1 MAVKGGIEIIK
12 ALARKLITRGQTGIK
27 RIPTQMEAE
36 GEAGAIAAQIQQATG
51 LRPSQLD
58 EAIKSEEQVLSILND
73 LEYRSALS
81 KQKES
86 LKEFTKKEDV
96 YEGMIDPKSDLG
108 KKLAK
113 LRRRGDETEPKTE
126 LIKKPPSPKKKE
138 GIPIFADPIQQQG
151 LNFFRSLGNK
161 KLPVE
166 QRVYGPFGKGTDGFR
181 NMMLWMMQNTPEKT
195 MEVMKQYGYKPKL
208 VPKPKTELIKK
219 EDVYEGMIDP
229 KFPKSYLY
237 TKKDGTKVKMT
248 GDENLDYDYVETPE
262 GYQIVPGSEGAF
274 YRFGEK
280 NKELIKKGS
289 ETEQQLKLRM
299 ERENKEAAER
309 IRKKKAEESKT
320 DPDDDIPFAQ
330 GGRAGFNVGGIAK
343 LLNFLQGKLGK
354 KAITT
359 ADKIARPESALN
371 REMFGEFNERVNRE
385 ILDVPPVPKGFQL
398 SREKLLKNYP
408 EIDESFADKIMAMD
422 KDLQGRII
430 KMIEDRRKNPKAYDK
445 LLMEKGDTL
454 DFQGEFD
461 RSVQRSKNADG
472 GIAGQLHLNQGGR
485 ARFDKGG
492 MNRRGFLKLMGGLA
506 ALPVVGKFFKFAK
519 PTAKVVEAVKASDA
533 AGMPAWFPKL
543 VDKVI
548 KEGEEVSG
556 DLERVITH
564 KAKLPNSKTDV
575 YVTQDLTTGDTLV
588 DIGMGKHGWS
598 DGWNGQPVRMQLK
611 KGEVIQEGQ
620 FKGKKSKDE
629 FDIEEAEFTG
639 DAESVKYEDS
649 SFSKYGEQGSD
660 FSEVEKYA
668 TGKVS
673 KESKAQKQIWE
684 ADWDDSL
691 PDEDF
696 AKGGLAGV
704 LKL

>member
-1 MAVKGGIEIIK
+1 MAITKFPKGIEIIK
-12 ALARKLITRGQTGIK
+12 ALARKLITRDQTGIK
-27 RIPTQMEAE
+27 RIPTRMEAE

-86 LKEFTKKEDV
+86 LKEFTRKEDV
-96 YEGMIDPKSDLG
+96 YEKASILKNKAKTGNLEFDEILEQEFNKAFN
-108 KKLAK
+108 KKK
-113 LRRRGDETEPKTE
+113 KIPETEAE
-126 LIKKPPSPKKKE
+126 LKI
-138 GIPIFADPIQQQG
+138 
-151 LNFFRSLGNK
+151 
-161 KLPVE
+161 
-166 QRVYGPFGKGTDGFR
+166 
-181 NMMLWMMQNTPEKT
+181 
-195 MEVMKQYGYKPKL
+195 
-208 VPKPKTELIKK
+208 
-219 EDVYEGMIDP
+219 
-229 KFPKSYLY
+229 
-237 TKKDGTKVKMT
+237 
-248 GDENLDYDYVETPE
+248 
-262 GYQIVPGSEGAF
+262 
-274 YRFGEK
+274 
-280 NKELIKKGS
+280 
-289 ETEQQLKLRM
+289 RM
-299 ERENKEAAER
+299 ERENKEAVAR
-309 IRKKKAEESKT
+309 IKEKKANPFKDVEATGKKDPNW
-320 DPDDDIPFAQ
+320 DPDPT
-330 GGRAGFNVGGIAK
+330 G
-343 LLNFLQGKLGK
+343 
-354 KAITT
+354 
-359 ADKIARPESALN
+359 
-371 REMFGEFNERVNRE
+371 
-385 ILDVPPVPKGFQL
+385 
-398 SREKLLKNYP
+398 
-408 EIDESFADKIMAMD
+408 MA
-422 KDLQGRII
+422 
-430 KMIEDRRKNPKAYDK
+430 
-445 LLMEKGDTL
+445 
-454 DFQGEFD
+454 
-461 RSVQRSKNADG
+461 SG
-472 GIAGQLHLNQGGR
+472 GIAGQLHLNQGGRVPAFKGGVMKLLKAMGENSPLQAYRKYLASVKKRSQEGDFKSLAPELGAITGGGILVNRALTRKLNEISKQEREAFYANIEKEYREKYKDDPEMLEIMLRGLEKRKSEKSAKGFYQDGGR

-506 ALPVVGKFFKFAK
+506 ALPVVGKFFKLAK

-543 VDKVI
+543 VGKVM

-639 DAESVKYEDS
+639 DAESVNYEDS
-649 SFSKYGEQGSD
+649 SFSKYGKQGSD

-691 PDEDF
+691 PDYEDF

-704 LKL
+704 LRL

>member
-12 ALARKLITRGQTGIK
+12 ALARKLITRDQTGIK

-51 LRPSQLD
+51 LRPGQLD
-58 EAIKSEEQVLSILND
+58 KAIKSEEQVLSILND

-262 GYQIVPGSEGAF
+262 GYEIVPGSEGAF

-309 IRKKKAEESKT
+309 IRKKKAEEELRREFPGIDDRLIKNILVDKNPQRIAEVKQTMREALKMQEKGMS
-320 DPDDDIPFAQ
+320 PD
-330 GGRAGFNVGGIAK
+330 
-343 LLNFLQGKLGK
+343 
-354 KAITT
+354 
-359 ADKIARPESALN
+359 E
-371 REMFGEFNERVNRE
+371 
-385 ILDVPPVPKGFQL
+385 
-398 SREKLLKNYP
+398 
-408 EIDESFADKIMAMD
+408 
-422 KDLQGRII
+422 II
-430 KMIEDRRKNPKAYDK
+430 KIFK
-445 LLMEKGDTL
+445 DTTRTK
-454 DFQGEFD
+454 QA
-461 RSVQRSKNADG
+461 SG
-472 GIAGQLHLNQGGR
+472 GIAGQLHLNEGGR
-485 ARFDKGG
+485 VRFDKGG
-492 MNRRGFLKLMGGLA
+492 MSRRNFMKLIGGLA

-519 PTAKVVEAVKASDA
+519 PAAKIAQLKKTTTT
-533 AGMPAWFPKL
+533 MPAWFPDF
-543 VDKVI
+543 VDKMVTKNVGNKI
-548 KEGEEVSG
+548 DADAMLYKDKDLPGVELYKYSDGRVEVRGKNAYDSDFDINYTPPGYELIDETTGKAVKNPGDFQASDTMYTKVGPENDFSVDAEIVDDIEDILGGDSIFLEGYAKG
-556 DLERVITH
+556 TG
-564 KAKLPNSKTDV
+564 KAKYTK
-575 YVTQDLTTGDTLV
+575 
-588 DIGMGKHGWS
+588 
-598 DGWNGQPVRMQLK
+598 GQRR
-611 KGEVIQEGQ
+611 I
-620 FKGKKSKDE
+620 D
-629 FDIEEAEFTG
+629 
-639 DAESVKYEDS
+639 
-649 SFSKYGEQGSD
+649 
-660 FSEVEKYA
+660 
-668 TGKVS
+668 
-673 KESKAQKQIWE
+673 E
-684 ADWDDSL
+684 ADAMNERA
-691 PDEDF
+691 DEIALDYDHDDF

>member
-1 MAVKGGIEIIK
+1 MAITKFPKGIEIIK
-12 ALARKLITRGQTGIK
+12 ALARKLITRDQTGIK
-27 RIPTQMEAE
+27 RIPTRMEAE

-73 LEYRSALS
+73 FEYRSALS

-86 LKEFTKKEDV
+86 LKEFTRKEDV
-96 YEGMIDPKSDLG
+96 YEKASILKNKAKTGNLEFDEILEQEFNKAFN
-108 KKLAK
+108 KKK
-113 LRRRGDETEPKTE
+113 KIPETEAE
-126 LIKKPPSPKKKE
+126 LKI
-138 GIPIFADPIQQQG
+138 
-151 LNFFRSLGNK
+151 
-161 KLPVE
+161 
-166 QRVYGPFGKGTDGFR
+166 
-181 NMMLWMMQNTPEKT
+181 
-195 MEVMKQYGYKPKL
+195 
-208 VPKPKTELIKK
+208 
-219 EDVYEGMIDP
+219 
-229 KFPKSYLY
+229 
-237 TKKDGTKVKMT
+237 
-248 GDENLDYDYVETPE
+248 
-262 GYQIVPGSEGAF
+262 
-274 YRFGEK
+274 
-280 NKELIKKGS
+280 
-289 ETEQQLKLRM
+289 RM
-299 ERENKEAAER
+299 ERENKEAVAR
-309 IRKKKAEESKT
+309 IKEKKANPFKDVEATGKKDPNW
-320 DPDDDIPFAQ
+320 DPDPT
-330 GGRAGFNVGGIAK
+330 G
-343 LLNFLQGKLGK
+343 
-354 KAITT
+354 
-359 ADKIARPESALN
+359 
-371 REMFGEFNERVNRE
+371 
-385 ILDVPPVPKGFQL
+385 
-398 SREKLLKNYP
+398 
-408 EIDESFADKIMAMD
+408 MA
-422 KDLQGRII
+422 
-430 KMIEDRRKNPKAYDK
+430 
-445 LLMEKGDTL
+445 
-454 DFQGEFD
+454 
-461 RSVQRSKNADG
+461 SG
-472 GIAGQLHLNQGGR
+472 GIAGQLHLNQGGRVPAFKGGVMKLLKAMGENSPLQAYRKYLASVKKRSQEGDFKSLAPELGAITGGGILVNRALTRKLNEISKQEREAFYANIEKEYREKYKDDPEMLEIMLKGLEKRKSEKSAKGFYQDGGR

-519 PTAKVVEAVKASDA
+519 PAAKAVEAVKASDA

-543 VDKVI
+543 VGKVM

-639 DAESVKYEDS
+639 DAESVNYEDS
-649 SFSKYGEQGSD
+649 SFSKYGKQGSD

-691 PDEDF
+691 PDYEDF

-704 LKL
+704 LRL

>member
-12 ALARKLITRGQTGIK
+12 ALARKLITRDQTGIK

-51 LRPSQLD
+51 LRPGQLD
-58 EAIKSEEQVLSILND
+58 KAIKSEEQVLSILND

-86 LKEFTKKEDV
+86 LKEFT
-96 YEGMIDPKSDLG
+96 
-108 KKLAK
+108 
-113 LRRRGDETEPKTE
+113 
-126 LIKKPPSPKKKE
+126 
-138 GIPIFADPIQQQG
+138 
-151 LNFFRSLGNK
+151 
-161 KLPVE
+161 
-166 QRVYGPFGKGTDGFR
+166 
-181 NMMLWMMQNTPEKT
+181 
-195 MEVMKQYGYKPKL
+195 
-208 VPKPKTELIKK
+208 KK

-320 DPDDDIPFAQ
+320 DPEDFAS
-330 GGRAGFNVGGIAK
+330 GGIARVGMFGGGPIVKGGAWIIKNLRKSVKEVDQGTGPYSK
-343 LLNFLQGKLGK
+343 LNPMQQGLLKKELNTLIKQLEQGGKIPDDMLQTMRQDKRFKDIVKTPSTDPELRELEEVLLDTSSGK
-354 KAITT
+354 KLEQ
-359 ADKIARPESALN
+359 KQ
-371 REMFGEFNERVNRE
+371 
-385 ILDVPPVPKGFQL
+385 IL
-398 SREKLLKNYP
+398 E
-408 EIDESFADKIMAMD
+408 
-422 KDLQGRII
+422 
-430 KMIEDRRKNPKAYDK
+430 
-445 LLMEKGDTL
+445 
-454 DFQGEFD
+454 EFD
-461 RSVQRSKNADG
+461 VTGRTKQASG

-485 ARFDKGG
+485 VKFDKGG
-492 MNRRGFLKLMGGLA
+492 VSRRKFLKLMGGLA